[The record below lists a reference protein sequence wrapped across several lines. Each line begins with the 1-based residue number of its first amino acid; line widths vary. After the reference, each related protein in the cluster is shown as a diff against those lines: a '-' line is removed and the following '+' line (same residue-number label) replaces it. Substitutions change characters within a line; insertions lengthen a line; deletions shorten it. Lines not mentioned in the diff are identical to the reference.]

1 MFILGLQGSP
11 RKAGNTNHLLETY
24 LAAAAQR
31 GAVTERIQVAQ
42 KDIRPC
48 IGCTNCERKGFCSI
62 RDDDMTKEVYGK
74 LRRADV
80 VVLATPIYF
89 YNATA
94 QLKTVIDRSQTLWAR
109 KYKLGLTDPGRPDR
123 KGVLLAVGA
132 TKGKNLFE
140 GMNLTAKYF
149 FDAVGADFST
159 SLTYRHIE
167 DIGDMEKNTAMI
179 DDVNRAV
186 AGLSP
191 LLEREKIL
199 FVCRDN
205 ASRSQ
210 MAAVFTQYLA
220 GAKIEALSA
229 GISPAAKVDPVME
242 QVMAESGMDAAFRRP
257 RLIDDVIAETPPDMV
272 ITMGCADDCPEI
284 KGAQIE
290 EWDLPDAAGRSEEE
304 AMRYVRDE
312 IEQRVKRLIGKF

>member
-11 RKAGNTNHLLETY
+11 RKTGNTNHLLETY
-24 LAAAAQR
+24 LAAAAER
-31 GAVTERIQVAQ
+31 GAVTERIQVPQ

-48 IGCTNCERKGFCSI
+48 IGCANCERKGFCSI
-62 RDDDMTKEVYGK
+62 RDDDMTKEIYAL

-123 KGVLLAVGA
+123 KGVLMAVGA

-140 GMNLTAKYF
+140 GMNLTARYF

-167 DIGDMEKNTAMI
+167 DIGDMEKNAGMI
-179 DDVNRAV
+179 DDVKKAV

-191 LLEREKIL
+191 LLERKKIL

-205 ASRSQ
+205 AARSQ
-210 MAAVFTQYLA
+210 MAAVFAQYLA

-229 GISPAAKVDPVME
+229 GIAPAARIDPIME
-242 QVMAESGMDAAFRRP
+242 QVMAESGLDAAFRRP
-257 RLIDDVIAETPPDMV
+257 RLIDDVIAETAPDMV
-272 ITMGCADDCPEI
+272 IAMGCADDIPEI
-284 KGAQIE
+284 PGATTE
-290 EWDLPDAAGRSEEE
+290 EWDLPDFTGQPEE
-304 AMRYVRDE
+304 AMRYARDE
-312 IEQRVKRLIGKF
+312 IEQRVKHLIGKI

>member
-11 RKAGNTNHLLETY
+11 RKTGNTNYLLETF
-24 LAAAAQR
+24 LTAARER
-31 GAVTERIQVAQ
+31 GAQTERVHVAQ

-48 IGCTNCERKGFCSI
+48 TGCGNCEKNGFCAI
-62 RDDDMTKEVYGK
+62 RDDDMTKELYGK
-74 LRRADV
+74 LRRADA

-132 TKGKNLFE
+132 TRGKNLFE

-167 DIGDMEKNTAMI
+167 DIGDMQKNEIMAG
-179 DDVNRAV
+179 DVNKAV
-186 AGLSP
+186 AGLGP
-191 LLEREKIL
+191 LLERKKIL

-205 ASRSQ
+205 AARSQ

-220 GAKIEALSA
+220 GAKIDAVSA
-229 GISPAAKVDPVME
+229 GTAPAVRIDPVME
-242 QVMAESGMDAAFRRP
+242 QIMAESGLDVAFRAP
-257 RLIDDVIAETPPDMV
+257 RLLDDVVSETIPDMV
-272 ITMGCADDCPEI
+272 ITMGCGDDCPEI
-284 KGAQIE
+284 PGAKTE
-290 EWDLPDAAGRSEEE
+290 DWDLSDADGGPEKN
-304 AMRYVRDE
+304 MRYMRDE
-312 IEQRVKRLIGKF
+312 IEDRVKRLIGKI

>member
-11 RKAGNTNHLLETY
+11 RKTGNTNYLLETF
-24 LAAAAQR
+24 LAAARER
-31 GAVTERIQVAQ
+31 GAQTERVHVAQ

-48 IGCTNCERKGFCSI
+48 TGCTICEKKGFCAI
-62 RDDDMTKEVYGK
+62 KDDDMSKELYGM

-123 KGVLLAVGA
+123 KGVMLALGA

-159 SLTYRHIE
+159 SLTYRHVE
-167 DIGDMEKNTAMI
+167 DIGDMQKNAAMI
-179 DDVNRAV
+179 DDVNKAV
-186 AGLSP
+186 AGLAP
-191 LLEREKIL
+191 LMERKKIL
-199 FVCRDN
+199 FVCRKN
-205 ASRSQ
+205 AAQSQ
-210 MAAVFTQYLA
+210 MAAAFARYFA
-220 GAKIEALSA
+220 GGKIEALSA
-229 GISPAAKVDPVME
+229 GITPAGRIDPIME
-242 QVMAESGMDAAFRRP
+242 QVMAESGLDVAFRIP
-257 RLIDDVIAETPPDMV
+257 RLLNDVVSEIPPDMI
-272 ITMGCADDCPEI
+272 ITMGCGDDCPEI
-284 KGAQIE
+284 PGEKIE
-290 EWDLPDAAGRSEEE
+290 GWDLPDPDGQPAET
-304 AMRYVRDE
+304 MRFVRDE
-312 IEQRVKRLIGKF
+312 IEQRIKHLIGKV

>member
-11 RKAGNTNHLLETY
+11 RKTGNTNHLLETY
-24 LAAAAQR
+24 LSAARER
-31 GAVTERIQVAQ
+31 GAQTERVHAAQ

-48 IGCTNCERKGFCSI
+48 VGCTNCEKKGFCAI
-62 RDDDMTKEVYGK
+62 RDDDMSKEVYGL

-159 SLTYRHIE
+159 SLTYRHVE
-167 DIGDMEKNTAMI
+167 DIGDMQKNAAMI
-179 DDVNRAV
+179 DDVNKAV
-186 AGLSP
+186 AGLKP
-191 LLEREKIL
+191 LLERKKIL
-199 FVCRDN
+199 FVCREN
-205 ASRSQ
+205 AAVSP
-210 MAAVFTQYLA
+210 MAAAFTRYLA

-229 GISPAAKVDPVME
+229 GIMPAAKIDPVM
-242 QVMAESGMDAAFRRP
+242 VRIMADSGLDAAFGVPRRVDEV
-257 RLIDDVIAETPPDMV
+257 LAEISPDMI
-272 ITMGCADDCPEI
+272 ITIGCGDNCPGI
-284 KGAQIE
+284 GGAVVE
-290 EWDLPDAAGRSEEE
+290 EWDIPDPDGQDEKT
-304 AMRYVRDE
+304 MRFVRDE
-312 IEQRVKRLIGKF
+312 IEQRVKRLIGKI